1 MIHDICV
8 EIRKALEEEE
18 DLEKVVT
25 QAFLN
30 LDRAL
35 HRHLSNYGNSE
46 DNTHTPQLI
55 LQTVSHLHTHG
66 PALFPFL

>member
-1 MIHDICV
+1 MRRTRGTCQMIHDICV

-35 HRHLSNYGNSE
+35 QRHLSNYGNSE
-46 DNTHTPQLI
+46 DNTHTPQLMEI
-55 LQTVSHLHTHG
+55 SY
-66 PALFPFL
+66 ASS